1 MIVGATG
8 TGKTTLI
15 NVMANYVMGVRF
27 EDPFR
32 FTLTVT
38 ETSEHERVVN
48 EVRQLS
54 FSNFGSRLY

>member
-15 NVMANYVMGVRF
+15 NAMANYVMGVRF
-27 EDPFR
+27 DDPFR
-32 FTLTVT
+32 FTLTKT
-38 ETSEHERVVN
+38 ETSEHEQVVN

-54 FSNFGSRLY
+54 FSNFGFRLY